1 MPLCELVYCPFPGY
15 IQGGKVTF
23 FFTLGDFFL
32 DIGRLFLHCG
42 WLFSWY
48 WVTFS
53 SLWAT
58 FSSLW
63 ATFFFI
69 LGDFFFT
76 LGNFLL
82 KPSGH
87 PYLCQDILTKLLLT
101 PDCSPVHR
109 RLLEWGR
116 FKPWLR
122 PNYFL
127 LHSSDWMLV
136 TCMLLAVGWCV
147 CVCQWALVTPLKA
160 MRVGMGFLKKLT
172 ELFQWN
178 QTKSQ
183 SVWPDL
189 SKFCRWASFWRV
201 YLVFGKIVIMLW
213 Q

>member
-1 MPLCELVYCPFPGY
+1 MVPV
-15 IQGGKVTF
+15 QGRLHPQRTEHDTMQLWSVEWTHAALWTRLLPISRIHSRWKGN
-23 FFTLGDFFL
+23 FFL
-32 DIGRLFLHCG
+32 HFGR
-42 WLFSWY
+42 LFSWY
-48 WVTFS
+48 WTTFS
-53 SLWAT
+53 SLWV
-58 FSSLW
+58 
-63 ATFFFI
+63 TFFLI

-76 LGNFLL
+76 LGDFLL

-127 LHSSDWMLV
+127 LHSSDWMLL
-136 TCMLLAVGWCV
+136 TCMLLAG
-147 CVCQWALVTPLKA
+147 VCQWALVTPLKA
-160 MRVGMGFLKKLT
+160 MRVGMGFLKKPT

-183 SVWPDL
+183 SMWPEL

-201 YLVFGKIVIMLW
+201 YLVFGKFFILL
-213 Q
+213 